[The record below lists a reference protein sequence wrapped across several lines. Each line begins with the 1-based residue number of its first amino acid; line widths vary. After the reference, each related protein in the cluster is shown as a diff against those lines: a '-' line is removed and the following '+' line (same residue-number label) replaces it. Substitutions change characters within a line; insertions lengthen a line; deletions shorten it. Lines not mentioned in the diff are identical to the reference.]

1 MYRTAAFVLFWTACC
16 HLLTQFSSGHL
27 VFIQIAG
34 EDGFASS
41 QFAFVFTVVHG
52 LCFLLYPLMGIIA
65 EVYCTRYKMILLG
78 TYIQLVGAIIMIGT
92 SFLIFFRPEVDFS
105 ITYTMVVV
113 PYALIQ
119 LGLAMV
125 ESNAIQFGSDQL
137 LNCSSNELSS
147 FIYWYFWAIF
157 FGHGLISCL
166 LLILPAFLG
175 FGESSG
181 IIFMFISILQV
192 ISNTVV
198 IVIAHTQ
205 LFKLE
210 IEPIGSN
217 PVKLIKEV
225 LVYVYRHPSPVNRS
239 AFTYNNDQVSRI
251 DYCKTRFGGPFTT
264 EQVEDVK
271 TFFRILLV
279 FVGLIGFRFTDE
291 TGGIATQIAILSSYR
306 NTTTISYEPWFNF
319 LTADIFGISALMILI
334 SIPIYQLIFKK
345 VSSKW
350 QPSMLKRM
358 FIGLVCVL
366 IAEIA
371 VVAIHAVITVAAQEL
386 ECSSLCSLQTCSID
400 YAENS
405 TVYSGLIE
413 YGYNFLLI
421 PQILNG
427 LGFVFVFLA
436 IMEFVL
442 AQGPRRMQGLLI
454 GLWYSLLSIN
464 LSIIAIETFNSVS
477 CRPYVLG
484 IKLSV
489 MIVGVF
495 LYTTIAVKYKRRSRN
510 ELADINVNTRIE
522 DYVER
527 QLEVES
533 YLKMKERELE
543 LTNQNR
549 AFIVISA
556 DDLK

>member
-1 MYRTAAFVLFWTACC
+1 MYRTEAFVLFWTACC

-27 VFIQIAG
+27 VFIQLAG

-41 QFAFVFTVVHG
+41 QFGFVLTVVHG
-52 LCFLLYPLMGIIA
+52 LCFLMYPLMGVIA
-65 EVYCTRYKMILLG
+65 EVYCTRYKMILSG
-78 TYIQLVGAIIMIGT
+78 TYIQLVGAIIMTAT
-92 SFLIFFRPEVDFS
+92 SCLVFFRPEVDFR

-137 LNCSSNELSS
+137 INCSSGELSS

-181 IIFMFISILQV
+181 IILMFISILQV
-192 ISNTVV
+192 ISNVVV

-210 IEPIGSN
+210 IQPIGSN

-251 DYCKTRFGGPFTT
+251 DFCKTRFGGPFTT

-279 FVGLIGFRFTDE
+279 FVGLVGFRFTDE
-291 TGGIATQIAILSSYR
+291 TGGIAQQIAILSSYR
-306 NTTTISYEPWFNF
+306 NATSISYEPWFDF
-319 LTADIFGISALMILI
+319 LTADIFGISALTILI
-334 SIPIYQLIFKK
+334 SIPIYQLIVKK

-358 FIGLVCVL
+358 FMGLVCVL
-366 IAEIA
+366 LAEIT
-371 VVAIHAVITVAAQEL
+371 VVAIHVVNTVSAQEL
-386 ECSSLCSLQTCSID
+386 ECRLCSLQLCSTE
-400 YAENS
+400 YAGNN
-405 TVYSGLIE
+405 TVYSALIA

-427 LGFVFVFLA
+427 LGFVFVFLT

-454 GLWYSLLSIN
+454 GLWYSLLSVN

-484 IKLSV
+484 IKLFV

-495 LYTTIAVKYKRRSRN
+495 LYAMISVKYKRRTRN
-510 ELADINVNTRIE
+510 ELADININTRIE

-527 QLEVES
+527 QLQVES

-543 LTNQNR
+543 LNQNQ
-549 AFIVISA
+549 AFIVISS
-556 DDLK
+556 DDVI